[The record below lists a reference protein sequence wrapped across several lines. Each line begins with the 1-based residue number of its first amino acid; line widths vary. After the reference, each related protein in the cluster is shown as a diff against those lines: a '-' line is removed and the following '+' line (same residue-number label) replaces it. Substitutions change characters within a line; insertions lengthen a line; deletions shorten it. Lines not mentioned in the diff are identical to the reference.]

1 MVNTAISSPKNEWM
15 NEWKWDFEC
24 YDMHFTA
31 DNVE

>member
-1 MVNTAISSPKNEWM
+1 MVNTAISSPKKWM

-31 DNVE
+31 DRVE

>member
-1 MVNTAISSPKNEWM
+1 MVNTAISSPKKWM